1 MSIEKTTL
9 LLWTKAQDE
18 VKIYQWRTTKLKH
31 YPLKHGESPHT

>member
-9 LLWTKAQDE
+9 LLWTKAQYE